1 MNELP
6 NPVAQLRF
14 EHIEECMGT
23 VFRFAGLRQ
32 VGASEL
38 VALIQ
43 KACAILHEAD
53 RIFSLYKPESQ
64 LSRLARGVA
73 RVADLEPVVSEIW
86 DSCQLWETE
95 TAGWFSAFTPERIF
109 DPSGLVKTWAAR
121 NAARALLDGGQSD
134 FTLNAGGDVYI
145 APGASDDRDW
155 RIAIS
160 TPVSIASA
168 EAGVLTVVDLKNTGM
183 NSLATSGTA
192 ERGQHIWNPKNYD
205 FASAGQAL
213 GPNEKIVQVSVI
225 ASDLVE
231 ADVLA
236 TASFAEGIR
245 AIERLNARS
254 NVEALFVTD
263 TGQFAATDGF
273 LNLLAK

>member
-1 MNELP
+1 MIDS
-6 NPVAQLRF
+6 LRF
-14 EHIEECMGT
+14 EHTEECMGT
-23 VFRFAGLRQ
+23 VFRFAGARQ
-32 VGASEL
+32 VSEGEL
-38 VALIQ
+38 TDLIQ

-53 RIFSLYKPESQ
+53 RVFSLYKPESP
-64 LSRLARGVA
+64 LSQLARGQA
-73 RVADLEPVVSEIW
+73 RVPELEPVVSEIW
-86 DSCQLWETE
+86 DACQKWEAE
-95 TAGWFSAFTPERIF
+95 TDGWFSAFTPERIF

-134 FTLNAGGDVYI
+134 FTLNAGGDVFV
-145 APGASDDRDW
+145 APDASSDRDW

-160 TPVSIASA
+160 KPISIADA
-168 EAGVLTVVDLKNTGM
+168 AAGVLTVVDLKNTGM

-192 ERGQHIWNPKNYD
+192 ERGHHIWNPKTYD
-205 FASAGQAL
+205 FASVGQAL

-225 ASDLVE
+225 AADLVE

-245 AIERLNARS
+245 AIERLNART